1 MPVDDHLTDR
11 VRSAADDDPGS
22 ADAGLRA
29 EDPVAPP
36 GWSVHDPDRPATRR
50 APTGTAQTRPRT
62 LSSLGELLTVGD
74 EPADRLVEWMHTAG
88 MSRARPLFERALVD
102 GIDSIDDAPA
112 PLREFFTEVET
123 VPDWVDPDLI
133 EKGAR
138 VVRSGG
144 ADGLYVARDVA
155 LLGGYQFA
163 GFNQTLLRTGAL
175 EKGSNT
181 RFAETTQ
188 WATDVITEN
197 GLRPQGI
204 GYQSTLR
211 VRLIHAMV
219 RRHVAALPDWEA
231 DAWGLP
237 INQTDMAAT
246 LVGALV
252 SPSLGVVMM
261 GLVNRP
267 SEYDAVAHL
276 TRYAGWLLGVRD
288 EFLPT
293 SFRDAIR
300 VLLQTSYVLSTPDET
315 TRQLSVPMADD
326 PLQWNYSRFPK
337 VRRKIARAQHLSV
350 TSGFLGPAAMRT
362 LGLPFVPP
370 WYLVIRFPVNIV
382 RSIQAQRPGGRERAA
397 LRGAAE
403 QREFMRIMT
412 GGEATIGHS
421 AKKITGH

>member
-1 MPVDDHLTDR
+1 MTTARGATTPPQAPPNILAPPSVAPKIPSRHPDGPCTI
-11 VRSAADDDPGS
+11 PI
-22 ADAGLRA
+22 GLRLVG
-29 EDPVAPP
+29 PLL
-36 GWSVHDPDRPATRR
+36 GLRKPDRELFRH
-50 APTGTAQTRPRT
+50 
-62 LSSLGELLTVGD
+62 LGELLTVGD

-88 MSRARPLFERALVD
+88 MSRARPLFESALVN

-138 VVRSGG
+138 VMSSGG

-219 RRHVAALPDWEA
+219 RRHVAAMPDWEA

-315 TRQLSVPMADD
+315 TKQLSVPMADD

-337 VRRKIARAQHLSV
+337 ARRKIARAQHLSV
-350 TSGFLGPAAMRT
+350 TSGFLGPAAMGT

-370 WYLVIRFPVNIV
+370 WYPVIRFPVNII

-421 AKKITGH
+421 AKKVTGH